1 MLRFEKRDKTLIGLR
16 VLVPICSVLL
26 GLLAGSVVML
36 FARVNP
42 VTAYGAIIKGA
53 FGSTYAFTETLVIAI
68 PYILMS
74 VGLCL
79 AYRTKFINIGT
90 PGQYTIGALCG
101 SYLVLFGP
109 ATMSR
114 PLLLTLM
121 MVLGTLGGVAWAI
134 IPALLKAYWNVN
146 EVIVTL
152 LLNYVALYILGFFIF
167 GTWRDPVS
175 HGFPLS
181 KGFPLNAQLPRIL
194 PAPSRLHI
202 GLFFGLAAA
211 VIIWIII
218 RKTRFGYETRVQG
231 ENDLAARYAGIN
243 VFKTLIIAAAISG
256 GLAGLAGI
264 AHISGVL
271 HILQESINADYGY
284 TAIIAAWL
292 AGLDPL
298 VAVLFSMMLAA
309 LEAGGY
315 QIQIVMRVPFGIT
328 DVIQGAILFCLLAG
342 EIITHYRVSLTRRV
356 STPPGST
363 PRMGKKS
370 SGALDESARG
380 GV

>member
-1 MLRFEKRDKTLIGLR
+1 MLRFEKRDKTSVGLR
-16 VLVPICSVLL
+16 VLVPVCSVLL
-26 GLLAGSVVML
+26 GLVVGSVVML

-42 VTAYGAIIKGA
+42 LRVYGAIVKGA
-53 FGSTYAFTETLVIAI
+53 FGSSYTFSETLVIAV
-68 PYILMS
+68 PLILIS
-74 VGLCL
+74 AGLCL
-79 AYRTKFINIGT
+79 VYRMKFINIGT

-101 SYLVLFGP
+101 SYLALFGP

-121 MVLGTLGGVAWAI
+121 MVLGMLGGAAWAI
-134 IPALLKAYWNVN
+134 VPALLKVYWNVN
-146 EVIVTL
+146 EVIATL
-152 LLNYVALYILGFFIF
+152 LLNYIALYVLAFFIY
-167 GTWRDPVS
+167 GTWRDPGS

-181 KGFPLNAQLPRIL
+181 KGFALNAQLPRIL
-194 PAPSRLHI
+194 PDPSRLHI

-211 VIIWIII
+211 AIVWIIV
-218 RKTRFGYETRVQG
+218 RKTRFGYEVRVLG
-231 ENDLAARYAGIN
+231 ENGRAARYAGIN
-243 VFKTLIIAAAISG
+243 VFKTVIIAAAISG

-271 HILQESINADYGY
+271 HILQESINAEYGY

-298 VAVLFSMMLAA
+298 IAVGFSVLLAA

-315 QIQIVMRVPFGIT
+315 QIQIVMRVPFGIVG
-328 DVIQGAILFCLLAG
+328 VIEGAILFCLLAG
-342 EIITHYRVSLTRRV
+342 EIVTYYRVILTRRP
-356 STPPGST
+356 STPLALKNTSEAPL
-363 PRMGKKS
+363 
-370 SGALDESARG
+370 ALDKRDRG